1 MGSNRLCIVELP
13 ELRKLVLGDAVATI
27 VMALLDDMNSQRHIH
42 TLKMHVSG
50 HIHRERDGHLRAVN
64 EVRMLRERLERNNLQ
79 RRVRRFT
86 VLLPRLWGVLLRR
99 PLGERMTFTAMTRGR
114 PNVSFDGCDAQF
126 ETASMVERRALY
138 AMLEASGWIRDRE
151 EEIVRDRTRIYMR
164 TGTGERDLG
173 GEVEGFCENMS
184 DAIELGDGIRVIPEP
199 LWTFYERDN
208 PGIAE
213 LLPGTDQ
220 LIR

>member
-1 MGSNRLCIVELP
+1 
-13 ELRKLVLGDAVATI
+13 
-27 VMALLDDMNSQRHIH
+27 
-42 TLKMHVSG
+42 MHVNG

-64 EVRMLRERLERNNLQ
+64 EVRILRERLERNALQ
-79 RRVRRFT
+79 MRIRRFT

-99 PLGERMTFTAMTRGR
+99 PLGERMTFTAINRGR
-114 PNVSFDGCDAQF
+114 PNVSFDGCDTQF
-126 ETASMVERRALY
+126 ETASMVERSALY

-151 EEIVRDRTRIYMR
+151 EEDVRGRPRMYMR

-173 GEVEGFCENMS
+173 REVERFCETMT

-199 LWTFYERDN
+199 LWTFYEREN